1 MGQKAFRFTIL
12 GLLVGVAAVA
22 VVLSF
27 PAQKQQATRQEKQ
40 EFFLT
45 PTVAIKQE
53 TFSYAGKDSADAF
66 TLLKEKA
73 PVEQDKSGLV
83 VSINNRKADGGKHEY
98 WAFYV
103 NGKLA
108 PVGPADYVTKDADK
122 IEWKIETY

>member
-1 MGQKAFRFTIL
+1 MEKKAFQYAVL
-12 GLLVGVAAVA
+12 GLLVGIAAVS

-45 PTVAIKQE
+45 PTVAINQE
-53 TFSYAGKDSADAF
+53 TFSYAGKNGADAL

-73 PVEQDKSGLV
+73 AVEQDASGLV
-83 VSINNRKADGGKHEY
+83 ISINNRKADSGNREY

-103 NGKLA
+103 NGALA
-108 PVGPADYVTKDADK
+108 PVGPADYKTKDTDK